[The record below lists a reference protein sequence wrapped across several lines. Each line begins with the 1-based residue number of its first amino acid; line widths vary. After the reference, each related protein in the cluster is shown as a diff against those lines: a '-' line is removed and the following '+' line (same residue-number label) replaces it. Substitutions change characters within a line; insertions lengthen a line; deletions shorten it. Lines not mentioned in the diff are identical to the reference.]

1 MATLTDLTTSVQT
14 VTSSGAVAA
23 TAGVDVSA
31 VTGDYS
37 VVVEVVSLTASKT
50 ARIQLEDTTNGWTT
64 ATALDVINVTGTI
77 DSRYDERFTKRKYQ
91 LPNSQAGVTNGK
103 FRVNVTAIDS
113 AASLQLHAWL
123 ET

>member
-77 DSRYDERFTKRKYQ
+77 DSRCDERFTKRKYQ